1 MAQLVSQLTRQTI
14 KNLSCVNT
22 IKYLSC
28 QKKSTAHV
36 YARTIATTS
45 MLADRWYTDK
55 HEWIELNDDIGTVG
69 ISNYA
74 QDALGD
80 VVYAQLPDVGTTIK
94 KEEEVGALESV
105 KAASEII
112 SPITGKVIEKN
123 TLVENKPGLINTSPY
138 KDGWLFKVKVD
149 DVNEIKSLMN
159 EESYEEFLKS
169 DPH

>member
-28 QKKSTAHV
+28 QKKPTAHE

-45 MLADRWYTDK
+45 VLA
-55 HEWIELNDDIGTVG
+55 
-69 ISNYA
+69 
-74 QDALGD
+74 
-80 VVYAQLPDVGTTIK
+80 
-94 KEEEVGALESV
+94 
-105 KAASEII
+105 
-112 SPITGKVIEKN
+112 GKVIEKN

-149 DVNEIKSLMN
+149 DVNEIKTLMN